1 MLVRFNLDV
10 SFFRCRF
17 LWSGVL
23 VVDVLVSSVVVLV
36 TLLFLGVFGVL
47 FLFDFL
53 WIFFGWLFGFF
64 I

>member
-10 SFFRCRF
+10 SFLRCRF

-23 VVDVLVSSVVVLV
+23 VVDVIVSSVVVLV